1 MKYIGVND
9 IKRIKTWG
17 RLIGIGSMLY
27 GVVSIVLSFY
37 TSFWYVIPA
46 ILSIFIGKL
55 LFDIGHEAKKVQ
67 QADGESIGI
76 VQPVLKKYSTFLF
89 AFSIIIIVTLASY
102 LAFLGYIYIFY

>member
-27 GVVSIVLSFY
+27 GLVSIVLSFY
-37 TSFWYVIPA
+37 TSLWYVIPA

-55 LFDIGHEAKKVQ
+55 LYDIGHEAKKVLKSEEQ
-67 QADGESIGI
+67 SVSIF
-76 VQPVLKKYSTFLF
+76 QPVLKKYSTFLF
-89 AFSIIIIVTLASY
+89 AFSIIIIVTIASY
-102 LAFLGYIYIFY
+102 LAFMGYIYIFF